1 MQIFVGENSTQECLL
16 DPSSNEGKPPLLMDE
31 YMHMATEK
39 LQAIAEL
46 VNRGE
51 SVDQESHDWML
62 AQVDFLTDVFGN
74 ENLEFD
80 DQLRSSVLQ
89 LVLAIA
95 NLNEQIR
102 HQSSPNL

>member
-1 MQIFVGENSTQECLL
+1 MQTYTPENSMQECLL
-16 DPSSNEGKPPLLMDE
+16 DSSSNEGKPVLLMDE
-31 YMHMATEK
+31 YMHMATQK
-39 LQAIAEL
+39 LEAIAKL
-46 VNRGE
+46 ANRGE
-51 SVDQESHDWML
+51 SIDKESHDWML

-80 DQLRSSVLQ
+80 DDLRSSVLQ